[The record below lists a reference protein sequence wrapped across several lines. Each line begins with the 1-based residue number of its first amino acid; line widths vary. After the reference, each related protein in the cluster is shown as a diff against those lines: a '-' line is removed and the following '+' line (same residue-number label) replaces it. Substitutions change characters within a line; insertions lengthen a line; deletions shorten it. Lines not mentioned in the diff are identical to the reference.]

1 MNTIDE
7 EKMDVIMNTLG
18 KLPQEVLLKGHR
30 ESFPENLPKN
40 IHVQD
45 WFPQLEL
52 LCHSNIKFFIT
63 HGGLMSMQEAAHC
76 GVPVLGIPVFPDHTL
91 TVSNY
96 ISKGAGLDLTYS
108 EISSQQLEEAFQ
120 QLLTNKSY
128 STAAKKL
135 SNLFRDRPMK
145 PLDSA
150 LYWIEY
156 VVRHGGAPQ
165 LRTLAADLIWFE
177 YYLLDVGLVI
187 AAMFALAVLMMAF
200 ILDRLQNYF
209 DAPYQ
214 TPPPESLKKQKRN

>member
-1 MNTIDE
+1 MNTIGRD
-7 EKMDVIMNTLG
+7 KMDVILKTLG
-18 KLPQEVLLKGHR
+18 KLPQEVLMKGDR
-30 ESFPENLPKN
+30 ESFPANLPKN

-45 WFPQLEL
+45 WYPQLEL
-52 LCHSNIKFFIT
+52 LCHPNIKFFIT

-76 GVPVLGIPVFPDHTL
+76 GTPVLGIPVFPDQIL
-91 TVSNY
+91 SMSNY
-96 ISKGAGLDLTYS
+96 ISKGAGLSLTYD
-108 EISSQQLEEAFQ
+108 EIYAEQLEEASQ
-120 QLLTNKSY
+120 QLLINKSY
-128 STAAKKL
+128 SAAAKKL
-135 SNLFRDRPMK
+135 SILFRDRPIQ

-165 LRTLAADLIWFE
+165 LRSLAADLIWFE

-187 AAMFALAVLMMAF
+187 AAMLALAVLMMAF

-214 TPPPESLKKQKRN
+214 TPPQETLKKQKRN